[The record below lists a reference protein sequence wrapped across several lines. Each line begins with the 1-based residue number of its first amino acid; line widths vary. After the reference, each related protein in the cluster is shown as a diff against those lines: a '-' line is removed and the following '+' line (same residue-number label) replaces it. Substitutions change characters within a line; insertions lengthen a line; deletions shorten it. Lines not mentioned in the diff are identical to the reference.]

1 MSAQPADGQESTQET
16 PAPAPDSGPEAAPPP
31 AEHPEARGADE
42 AAGDRYAERER
53 AVVAAVYIHQD
64 HRSYG
69 VYAEGSI
76 RAQDVSGRDK
86 TAGGGTGQR
95 GERQRQVSVLPVA
108 EQDRKRLRLVMV
120 SAGRQDHAA
129 EILSSRR
136 LVVLHGPDGV
146 GKASAGLC
154 LLGLE
159 HEVLSVDPSLTAADL
174 AEFRRRFP
182 YGRERRYLVDALA
195 PATASRLTSFV
206 LRAAARELAEDG
218 SYLVITVDDRIPLSG
233 DLAEFV
239 VPWHERPDI
248 SRALRTHLDYYLPGD
263 AASAEE
269 RYELDQVSSGLA
281 ARAVRRVDEA
291 ARVVGN
297 AFRAGRPLDAALAE
311 LGFGARQRAEKW
323 FAADG
328 GRTPGEVGFLLAVT
342 VLLGVP
348 YATAARHAAEL
359 ERLIAA
365 ASRIRLSAQPAD
377 TLRSRS
383 GRLAGAMAVL
393 EAGFIETEYGRS
405 PAEMVRPESPWLV
418 PAVLNTVWHEYDL
431 VCGALLQWLRAAGDD
446 PSPDVRLRA
455 AAAAGW
461 LSQYDFAALRRELFL
476 PWAKG
481 SSRAAWS
488 AADALGL
495 AAGLP
500 GTAPL
505 ALALLDVW
513 AGQDDDYDLWW
524 TAAVAYG
531 GDTGVAFPSIALD
544 HLLAIA
550 EKDDTRAR
558 DVVAGS
564 LVRLVGAGGRYIPDL
579 AAYVLACLGDW
590 LERSPAAAMTV
601 QAGYGEMLRRA
612 GDPDWPASR
621 EYFQCLVAPEAR
633 ASSARLLRAA
643 LGSRASRDG
652 ALRSVEELI
661 RAGDGDPLLLED
673 LAALLSEVASAG
685 GNDRDRLLYYLNRW
699 GAASD
704 PSPAARDL
712 AERLKGGTPT

>member
-1 MSAQPADGQESTQET
+1 VSAQPADGQESTQET

-108 EQDRKRLRLVMV
+108 GQDRERLRLVMV

-182 YGRERRYLVDALA
+182 YGGERRYLVDALA

-239 VPWHERPDI
+239 VPWYERPDI

-269 RYELDQVSSGLA
+269 RYELAQVSSGLA
-281 ARAVRRVDEA
+281 ARAVRRIDEA
-291 ARVVGN
+291 ARVVGS
-297 AFRAGRPLDAALAE
+297 AFRAGRPLDAVLAE

-348 YATAARHAAEL
+348 
-359 ERLIAA
+359 
-365 ASRIRLSAQPAD
+365 
-377 TLRSRS
+377 
-383 GRLAGAMAVL
+383 
-393 EAGFIETEYGRS
+393 
-405 PAEMVRPESPWLV
+405 
-418 PAVLNTVWHEYDL
+418 
-431 VCGALLQWLRAAGDD
+431 
-446 PSPDVRLRA
+446 
-455 AAAAGW
+455 
-461 LSQYDFAALRRELFL
+461 
-476 PWAKG
+476 
-481 SSRAAWS
+481 
-488 AADALGL
+488 
-495 AAGLP
+495 
-500 GTAPL
+500 
-505 ALALLDVW
+505 
-513 AGQDDDYDLWW
+513 
-524 TAAVAYG
+524 
-531 GDTGVAFPSIALD
+531 
-544 HLLAIA
+544 
-550 EKDDTRAR
+550 
-558 DVVAGS
+558 
-564 LVRLVGAGGRYIPDL
+564 
-579 AAYVLACLGDW
+579 
-590 LERSPAAAMTV
+590 
-601 QAGYGEMLRRA
+601 
-612 GDPDWPASR
+612 
-621 EYFQCLVAPEAR
+621 
-633 ASSARLLRAA
+633 
-643 LGSRASRDG
+643 
-652 ALRSVEELI
+652 
-661 RAGDGDPLLLED
+661 
-673 LAALLSEVASAG
+673 
-685 GNDRDRLLYYLNRW
+685 
-699 GAASD
+699 
-704 PSPAARDL
+704 
-712 AERLKGGTPT
+712 GTPRNWSG